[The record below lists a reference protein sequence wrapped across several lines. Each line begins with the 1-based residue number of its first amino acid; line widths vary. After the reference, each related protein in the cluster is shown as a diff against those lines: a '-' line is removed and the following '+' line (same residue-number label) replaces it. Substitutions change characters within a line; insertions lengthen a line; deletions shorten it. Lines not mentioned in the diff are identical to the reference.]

1 MPQAFL
7 QWLLSSQYAE
17 ALLWGPGSEGS
28 KCALPTFPPSH
39 LGERGMGDG
48 NALRLGIFSVP
59 TTKLYNHPL
68 RSGLSLREGKK
79 LASGCTAN
87 E

>member
-7 QWLLSSQYAE
+7 QWLLSSQHAE
-17 ALLWGPGSEGS
+17 ALLWGPGGGRREQ
-28 KCALPTFPPSH
+28 TFPPSH
-39 LGERGMGDG
+39 LGERRMGDG

-59 TTKLYNHPL
+59 TTKLYKHPL